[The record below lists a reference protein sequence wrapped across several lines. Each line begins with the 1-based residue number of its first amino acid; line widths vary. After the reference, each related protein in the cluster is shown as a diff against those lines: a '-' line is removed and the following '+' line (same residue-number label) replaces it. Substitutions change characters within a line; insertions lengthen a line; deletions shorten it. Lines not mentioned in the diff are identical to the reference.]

1 MADGNVSVAGRKAV
15 GRPRKARGAANSS
28 DAADARWTVRGV
40 PVNVRAIA
48 IKASENKGMTVGDW
62 LAEAVVSYSRSD
74 RSGVSADADAVSA
87 DGGVNVPAVPIA
99 DELLKVLT
107 DIQTRL
113 GKVEAERQKPLLVQ
127 LFGRRFGGVRT

>member
-1 MADGNVSVAGRKAV
+1 MADGSVTASGRKAP

-48 IKASENKGMTVGDW
+48 TKAAENKGMTVGDW

-74 RSGVSADADAVSA
+74 RSGVSADADTVSA
-87 DGGVNVPAVPIA
+87 DGGANVPAIPLSG
-99 DELLKVLT
+99 ELKDLLDT
-107 DIQTRL
+107 IQARL
-113 GKVEAERQKPLLVQ
+113 DAIEAAKPKPLISRI
-127 LFGRRFGGVRT
+127 FGRQN

>member
-1 MADGNVSVAGRKAV
+1 MADGNVALAGRKAV

-48 IKASENKGMTVGDW
+48 TKAAENKGMTVGDW

-74 RSGVSADADAVSA
+74 RSGVSADANTVSA
-87 DGGVNVPAVPIA
+87 DGGTNVPAIPLTG
-99 DELLKVLT
+99 ELKDLL
-107 DIQTRL
+107 DGIQDRL
-113 GKVEAERQKPLLVQ
+113 AAIEAAKPKPLLSRI
-127 LFGRRFGGVRT
+127 FGRQN